1 MFLIALQ
8 WVVQELQGLIIAS

>member
-8 WVVQELQGLIIAS
+8 WAVQELQGLIIAS